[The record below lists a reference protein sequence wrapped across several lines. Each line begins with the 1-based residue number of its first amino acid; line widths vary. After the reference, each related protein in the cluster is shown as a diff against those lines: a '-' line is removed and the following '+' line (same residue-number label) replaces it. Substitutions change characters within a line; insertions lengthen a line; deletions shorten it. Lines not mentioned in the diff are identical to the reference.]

1 MVESIRK
8 IIDYFSN
15 KGIDT
20 GLAIA
25 YIIVSA
31 LVVIMAIVALIMWI
45 MVAVRYSKTNK
56 KHISSGRTSFE
67 VAREMLDKC
76 GLKHVQ
82 VKKAGFFRAWFYG
95 NSYSMIKKTVFLRK
109 NIADKATVTAVGLA
123 LQKVGI
129 AKMCETDGK
138 MAKMRNIFQIIG
150 LFGPFMFIPFILIGV
165 FLDILL
171 FDTFGAFSIV
181 GIAIGLIFL
190 AGGFIVTLLNIPVEK
205 KANDMALEMIDESG
219 LMTEEE
225 RAMIKKVFDTYIIAY
240 IMDFIV
246 TVLRIIQIILE
257 ILMKTQSSSSS
268 SSK

>member
-1 MVESIRK
+1 MGETIK
-8 IIDYFSN
+8 NLIAYFSD

-20 GLAIA
+20 WLAVA

-31 LVVIMAIVALIMWI
+31 LVVIMAIVALVMWI

-56 KHISSGRTSFE
+56 KKISSGKTSFD

-76 GLKHVQ
+76 GLQHVQ
-82 VKKAGFFRAWFYG
+82 VKRASFLRAWIYG
-95 NSYSMIKKTVFLRK
+95 NCYSITKKTVFLRK
-109 NIADKATVTAVGLA
+109 NIADKDTVTAVGLA

-138 MAKMRNIFQIIG
+138 MAKTRNIFQILG
-150 LFGPFMFIPFILIGV
+150 LFGPFLFVPFILIGV
-165 FLDILL
+165 VLDMLI
-171 FDTFGAFSIV
+171 FDAFGAFSVV
-181 GIAIGLIFL
+181 GIAIGLVFL
-190 AGGFIVTLLNIPVEK
+190 AAGFVVTLLNIPVEK

-240 IMDFIV
+240 VMDFIV
-246 TVLRIIQIILE
+246 TVLRIIQLILE

-268 SSK
+268 SN